1 MFLFG
6 KKKMYENV
14 VRNFGK
20 KLLYVFTVRSIIK
33 KTCVAYVIF
42 MAKILGKEI
51 WYVFTVRRFLLGI
64 MLRLGHKLCPKIK
77 CTPYGFSG
85 IALRVL
91 VR

>member
-20 KLLYVFTVRSIIK
+20 KLLYVFTVRSIIR

-42 MAKILGKEI
+42 MTKIIGKEI
-51 WYVFTVRRFLLGI
+51 LYVFTVRKFLLKI
-64 MLRLGHKLCPKIK
+64 KLRLGHTSRIWE
-77 CTPYGFSG
+77 
-85 IALRVL
+85 
-91 VR
+91 